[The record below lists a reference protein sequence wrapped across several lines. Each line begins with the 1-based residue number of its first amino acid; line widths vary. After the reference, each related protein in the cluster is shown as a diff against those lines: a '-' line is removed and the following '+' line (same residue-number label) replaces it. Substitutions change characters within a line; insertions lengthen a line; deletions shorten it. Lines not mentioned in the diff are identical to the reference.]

1 MGDFNAVQC
10 LFHLDPVS
18 TETR

>member
-1 MGDFNAVQC
+1 MGEFNSIQC
-10 LFHLDPVS
+10 LFYLDPVS